1 MWMFGVQKKDSVSPF
16 GEVLYGNKLLYYL
29 KSVKTKLCACM
40 YWKIVDGACKF
51 MKSKT
56 GEALKTVLDQVS
68 EEDSHAN
75 VVDNEDNSNNSD
87 EEEEGTLSKEQ
98 CVPAVNIVITNGPQ

>member
-1 MWMFGVQKKDSVSPF
+1 MWTSGVQKKDSVSPF
-16 GEVLYGNKLLYYL
+16 GEALYGNKSLYYL
-29 KSVKTKLCACM
+29 KSVETKLRACT
-40 YWKIVDGACKF
+40 YRKIVDGACKF

-68 EEDSHAN
+68 EEDPRAN
-75 VVDNEDNSNNSD
+75 VVDNEDNSDDSD
-87 EEEEGTLSKEQ
+87 EEEEGTPSGEQ